1 MPTTYLAIEQSCC
14 FFPQFYNL
22 FFENKFNSIR
32 RCTYVVV
39 DIFDINLN
47 IISMEKILKT
57 FVFLIDSFYLVHTK
71 NSQRQN
77 PSNDKSIFFDENR
90 IVNQFLFEVLLEVKC
105 LTFLSNQSIE
115 ERGKS
120 CMHSAL
126 ELEKN
131 MQFAYIIIFLLGN
144 IYIFKLQS
152 NQCNQILHN
161 FSIYRAPWEM
171 SSACSNSTPA
181 ALLKC
186 LRFSVCLHLRKQFAI
201 KSNLYLIQLCSFF
214 FLFLN
219 KMKNIYRNR
228 RKIRVLEQGLLFY
241 GALSK

>member
-1 MPTTYLAIEQSCC
+1 
-14 FFPQFYNL
+14 
-22 FFENKFNSIR
+22 
-32 RCTYVVV
+32 
-39 DIFDINLN
+39 
-47 IISMEKILKT
+47 
-57 FVFLIDSFYLVHTK
+57 
-71 NSQRQN
+71 
-77 PSNDKSIFFDENR
+77 
-90 IVNQFLFEVLLEVKC
+90 
-105 LTFLSNQSIE
+105 
-115 ERGKS
+115 
-120 CMHSAL
+120 MHSAL
-126 ELEKN
+126 ELEKTVPSIIRTLLYSTTIEHFF
-131 MQFAYIIIFLLGN
+131 MQALF
-144 IYIFKLQS
+144 
-152 NQCNQILHN
+152 
-161 FSIYRAPWEM
+161 FSIFRALWDM